1 MTVTIA
7 VLIRSSRSLKGKSGA
22 TGNPS
27 LRSMCSRSSIA
38 SAPVKIERPP
48 PAFGAADPM
57 WAGSLRADVT
67 DARPATGYWFLEVGS
82 AAGLRQIKPSK
93 CSGGRHKVAP
103 DTAPPPPRAA
113 DKKAAVDTSQGGLF
127 AQVRPRDTVPDRR
140 LSLAPAHRRSGAARR
155 PNDTAR
161 GACPACSCDG
171 HGCNAADRRQW
182 LAVRVLGLLVIE
194 ARCELDIGEPA
205 ARLQVLSG
213 RLHLAV
219 GLRMR
224 PNRHRFG
231 NAVQAVRRTPE
242 DSRRD
247 QQRPRRAV
255 RL

>member
-127 AQVRPRDTVPDRR
+127 
-140 LSLAPAHRRSGAARR
+140 RSGRE
-155 PNDTAR
+155 TLFLI
-161 GACPACSCDG
+161 DG
-171 HGCNAADRRQW
+171 FRLHRLTD
-182 LAVRVLGLLVIE
+182 
-194 ARCELDIGEPA
+194 DP
-205 ARLQVLSG
+205 ARLGGPTIQRAALVQHVLAMG
-213 RLHLAV
+213 MVVMPLTAGN
-219 GLRMR
+219 GLQ
-224 PNRHRFG
+224 F
-231 NAVQAVRRTPE
+231 ASLVCW
-242 DSRRD
+242 
-247 QQRPRRAV
+247 
-255 RL
+255 